1 MRFLLDTN
9 CWMQL
14 ARRRERYEEVAQL
27 LREVPSE
34 AICISDYALHSLINI
49 TRRHKM
55 LAELPAFIAKSGF
68 GNTVAVIGVAPQS
81 IREVV
86 DVIGTH
92 QLDVDDAYQYVA
104 AQLNGLRLVSLDTD
118 FDRTPNGRLTPAAAL
133 ALFREEQQQQGKQ
146 NPA

>member
-14 ARRRERYEEVAQL
+14 ARRRDHFDEIADL
-27 LREVPSE
+27 LREVPAT

-55 LAELPAFIAKSGF
+55 LAELPGFISASGF
-68 GNTVAVIGVAPQS
+68 GERVDIVVVAAANMSRIVEVI
-81 IREVV
+81 EH
-86 DVIGTH
+86 H

-104 AQLNGLRLVSLDTD
+104 ANLHGLRLVSLDTD

-133 ALFREEQQQQGKQ
+133 ALFKDEQKQQGQ
-146 NPA
+146 QHP